1 MGFISDRVSRVT
13 NFGKKIIGTE
23 QIVENFKYGKE
34 SAEFL
39 LNSAKQQSRIKKSK
53 TTYTFD
59 EIMKQNGFGEAQ
71 IPEFYKNYSTM
82 FYLFF
87 VPFIFCLISM
97 GWSFTHTKILDIVAQ
112 FLPSLS
118 IGLFF
123 LVKSFQYGVMAY
135 QIRYREMI
143 GIKEYLKRGLNIF
156 PTFKL

>member
-53 TTYTFD
+53 KTYTFD
-59 EIMKQNGFGEAQ
+59 EIMKQNGFGDAQ

-82 FYLFF
+82 FYLF
-87 VPFIFCLISM
+87 
-97 GWSFTHTKILDIVAQ
+97 